1 MLLFQKCCCWFLLLL
16 LMASKGYAT
25 DHSRTKPGHVKAD
38 TTVKQ
43 EPVIRFFPEPIVS
56 SDSVNVTIPFIR
68 AGNLI
73 IIKAIADTTE
83 GNFILDTGAPH
94 LVLNMTYFRSYPS
107 TASQEDAGGITGSV
121 ATVDPTSIKNFTFGG
136 IRYYNIDADRINL
149 GHLENSKGIKI
160 LGLLGLQLFKRFEM
174 LIDYEKSLLHLH
186 LINKK
191 DPPGPYLDELKNT
204 EAYNTLPIDIIE
216 NKLITYTNLEGRKLR
231 FLLDTGAE
239 SNVLDSRLPNK
250 IFENVSITGRVML
263 SGTGQ
268 KKVEA
273 LYGNLKNIQ
282 FGGIDMGKL
291 PVIITNMEKMC
302 FAYDRCLDGMLGFD
316 FLSLHKIG
324 FNFVKRKMYIW
335 K

>member
-1 MLLFQKCCCWFLLLL
+1 M
-16 LMASKGYAT
+16 
-25 DHSRTKPGHVKAD
+25 
-38 TTVKQ
+38 
-43 EPVIRFFPEPIVS
+43 
-56 SDSVNVTIPFIR
+56 
-68 AGNLI
+68 
-73 IIKAIADTTE
+73 
-83 GNFILDTGAPH
+83 
-94 LVLNMTYFRSYPS
+94 
-107 TASQEDAGGITGSV
+107 
-121 ATVDPTSIKNFTFGG
+121 
-136 IRYYNIDADRINL
+136 
-149 GHLENSKGIKI
+149 
-160 LGLLGLQLFKRFEM
+160 
-174 LIDYEKSLLHLH
+174 
-186 LINKK
+186 
-191 DPPGPYLDELKNT
+191 KNT

-216 NKLITYTNLEGRKLR
+216 NKLITYTQLEGRKLR

>member
-1 MLLFQKCCCWFLLLL
+1 MLLFQKRCCWFLLLM
-16 LMASKGYAT
+16 LMASNLYAAE
-25 DHSRTKPGHVKAD
+25 RPGTKAKPD

-43 EPVIRFFPEPIVS
+43 EPVIQFFPEPIVS
-56 SDSVNVTIPFIR
+56 SDSVNVTIPFNR

-94 LVLNMTYFRSYPS
+94 LVLNMTYFRGYPS
-107 TASQEDAGGITGSV
+107 TAASQEDAGGITGGVSS
-121 ATVDPTSIKNFTFGG
+121 VDPTSVKLFTFGG

-174 LIDYEKSLLHLH
+174 LIDYEKNLIHLH

-191 DPPGPYLDELKNT
+191 DPPGPYLDELKNS

-216 NKLITYTNLEGRKLR
+216 NKLITYTQLQGRKLR
-231 FLLDTGAE
+231 FLIDTGAE

-250 IFENVSITGRVML
+250 IFENVTITGRVML

-273 LYGNLKNIQ
+273 LHGNLKNIQ